1 MSFDDEAARLMA
13 ISDPAAR
20 ARAAAEASRDVSAM
34 LRAIEVAAIAALVDA
49 HGGARKYG
57 SFAAAGRELGRS
69 AEAVR
74 KRLLGDGAADESA
87 PYEQEGE
94 PARYFDSAEEAHDA
108 LRDWHIHNAHHL
120 AHRDPLVRGAL
131 AAGLAP
137 RVVRDTTGLSL
148 DTIDRLESTSAGTA
162 VEVPDRVWEE
172 TVYHL
177 ASLAPDLGCYGT
189 LARGAARDLA
199 GVIGLPVDQAGR
211 QPAIPE
217 ALHGPGF
224 EALSPQE
231 KAERIMSTELPGGV
245 EVPLADAQDVLS
257 GPDGWAAAFC
267 AEAEAAAGG
276 QDAELAAATRRVAA
290 VIRHVRVTA
299 ALPADEG
306 TARA

>member
-1 MSFDDEAARLMA
+1 MSLEDQAARLRA

-20 ARAAAEASRDVSAM
+20 AKAAAEATRDATAM
-34 LRAIEVAAIAALVDA
+34 LRSIELAAIADLVDA
-49 HGGARKYG
+49 HGGPQKYG

-74 KRLLGDGAADESA
+74 KRLLGTGAADEST

-94 PARYFDSAEEAHDA
+94 PARFFDSAEEALDA
-108 LRDWHIHNAHHL
+108 LRDWHIHHAHNL

-131 AAGLAP
+131 AARLSP

-148 DTIDRLESTSAGTA
+148 DTIDRLEATSAGTA
-162 VEVPDRVWEE
+162 VDVPDRVWEE

-177 ASLAPDLGCYGT
+177 AALAPELGRYRA

-199 GVIGLPVDQAGR
+199 GVIGLPVDQEGR
-211 QPAIPE
+211 QPGTSE
-217 ALHGPGF
+217 ALHGPEF
-224 EALSPQE
+224 AALSPLE
-231 KAERIMSTELPGGV
+231 KAESSMSAELPGGMEIPV
-245 EVPLADAQDVLS
+245 ADTQDVLS

-267 AEAEAAAGG
+267 AEAETAAGSE
-276 QDAELAAATRRVAA
+276 DAELAAATRRVAA
-290 VIRHVRVTA
+290 VIRHVRVTG
-299 ALPADEG
+299 ALPTDAE

>member
-1 MSFDDEAARLMA
+1 MSMEDQAAHLRA

-20 ARAAAEASRDVSAM
+20 AKAAAEATRDATAL
-34 LRAIEVAAIAALVDA
+34 LRSIELAAITDLVGA
-49 HGGARKYG
+49 HGGPQKHG

-74 KRLLGDGAADESA
+74 KRLLGSGAADESA

-94 PARYFDSAEEAHDA
+94 PARFFHSAEEALDA
-108 LRDWHIHNAHHL
+108 LRDWHIHH

-137 RVVRDTTGLSL
+137 RRVRDTTGLSL
-148 DTIDRLESTSAGTA
+148 DTIDRLEATSAGTA
-162 VEVPDRVWEE
+162 VDVPDRVWEE

-177 ASLAPDLGCYGT
+177 AALAPELGRHRA

-199 GVIGLPVDQAGR
+199 GVIGLPVDQEGR
-211 QPAIPE
+211 QPETSE
-217 ALHGPGF
+217 ALHGPEF
-224 EALSPQE
+224 AALSPLE
-231 KAERIMSTELPGGV
+231 KAKRSMSAELPGGV
-245 EVPLADAQDVLS
+245 ETPFVDTQDVLS

-276 QDAELAAATRRVAA
+276 EDAELAAATRRVAA
-290 VIRHVRVTA
+290 VIRHVRVTG
-299 ALPADEG
+299 ALPTDEE